1 MRDKTKKIAI
11 IGAGITGLSVAHY
24 LEKFL
29 KPDDAEIFLLEND
42 SRLGGK
48 ILTVIEDGFVI
59 EGGPDSIYLFKPG
72 AMELI
77 KELHLEESIVR
88 PPVGA
93 RAFIFS
99 RGKLRNFPEGFYGLA
114 PRDFIKFLKS
124 DLFSFSGKFRMLLEP
139 LIPVKDTG
147 DETLGDFVRRRLG
160 KEALSRYAGPLLSG
174 IYAADPDDMSI
185 LATFPYYKDM
195 ERKYGSL
202 TKAAL
207 RAPVKKS
214 TGSPFLTLDKG
225 LSMLVEAITQN
236 LHRTQIVLDADIRSI
251 EKDRMGYIVLGREK
265 LQVDEI
271 VFASPSFDTAKLLK
285 NLSPEASRILKEIRY
300 VSTLT
305 ISMAFREDG
314 ISLPPGST
322 GFMVARGENLRISAC
337 TFSSNKWP
345 GHAPEGFHLIRC
357 FLGRA
362 GFEKVVDYENDEIL
376 EIALEDLR
384 KVIGELSN
392 PIFYRIFR
400 WRKGMPQYRV
410 GHLNLLG
417 NLGES
422 LPDGIHIVGAAYRGI
437 GIPDCIN
444 QGRNVAKV
452 LAEKYENSKN

>member
-1 MRDKTKKIAI
+1 MRKIAV
-11 IGAGITGLSVAHY
+11 IGAGITGLSAAYY
-24 LEKFL
+24 LEKSL
-29 KPDDAEIFLLEND
+29 KPGDAEIFLFEND
-42 SRLGGK
+42 TRPGGK

-77 KELHLEESIVR
+77 KELHLEDFIVQ
-88 PPVGA
+88 PPEGS

-114 PRDFIKFLKS
+114 PRDFVKFLNS
-124 DLFSFSGKFRMLLEP
+124 DLFSFSGKLRMLLEP
-139 LIPVKDTG
+139 FIPVRDTG

-160 KEALSRYAGPLLSG
+160 KEALFRYAGPLLSG

-195 ERKYGSL
+195 ERKHGSL

-207 RAPVKKS
+207 RAPVRKS
-214 TGSPFLTLDKG
+214 TGSPFMTLKNG
-225 LSMLVEAITQN
+225 LSMLVDTLIKN
-236 LHRTQIVLDADIRSI
+236 LKRTRIMLNADIGRI
-251 EKDRMGYIVLGREK
+251 EEGERGYLIDGKEK
-265 LQVDEI
+265 IQVDEVI
-271 VFASPSFDTAKLLK
+271 LASPSFDTAKLLK
-285 NLSPEASRILKEIRY
+285 NIAPEASRMLEEIRY

-305 ISMAFREDG
+305 ISMAYRQDDVN
-314 ISLPPGST
+314 LPVKSA
-322 GFMVARGENLRISAC
+322 GFMVARDGNLRISAC

-362 GFEKVVDYENDEIL
+362 GFEEVVDYEDDEIL
-376 EIALEDLR
+376 EIVLEDLR
-384 KVIGELSN
+384 KVLGKVPN

-400 WRKGMPQYRV
+400 WKKGMPQYRV
-410 GHLNLLG
+410 GHLNLIE
-417 NLGES
+417 NLGEI
-422 LPDGIHIVGAAYRGI
+422 LPDGIHLVGAAYRGI

-444 QGRNVAKV
+444 QGRDMAKI
-452 LAEKYENSKN
+452 LAEKFGNS